1 MPVTAA
7 VTVTPIVRLFQ
18 NARHGQLEPF
28 NAETNWGKYRKQME
42 QYIIANDVMEEKR
55 QAVEITF
62 CGLATYMLLRNLL
75 RSAKP
80 SKTSLATSF
89 EVLTNHFLPKPSEV
103 VASFKLN
110 PRTCHAAETAADFFA
125 SLNKLVGDCRFDVFR
140 DRMLRDYI
148 VKGINDEAMQ
158 QQILEIPDL
167 T

>member
-1 MPVTAA
+1 
-7 VTVTPIVRLFQ
+7 
-18 NARHGQLEPF
+18 
-28 NAETNWGKYRKQME
+28 ME

-103 VASFKLN
+103 VASFKFN
-110 PRTCHAAETAADFFA
+110 PRTRHVAEIAADFFA
-125 SLNKLVGDCRFDVFR
+125 SLNRLAGDCGFDVFQ
-140 DRMLRDYI
+140 DRMLCDCI